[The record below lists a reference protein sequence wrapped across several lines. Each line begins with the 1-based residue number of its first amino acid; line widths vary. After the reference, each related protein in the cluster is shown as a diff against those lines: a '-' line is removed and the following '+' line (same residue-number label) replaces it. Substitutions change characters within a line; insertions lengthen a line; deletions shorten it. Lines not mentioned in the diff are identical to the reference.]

1 MPSVIP
7 PSAVRLYQCWAADAA
22 SGRPWSRASPP
33 VSFPYPSLPLIAVC
47 LLSRETTG
55 FRCDSAGMHIWL
67 LVLSGRRGR
76 RARRCRDSR
85 ACTAALQLWESG
97 RSARVAVG
105 VGRGT
110 PPEKPGPNVRFLHGS
125 HGHGWMCRQVPAPSG
140 ETCQTPRDS
149 MWVPLAA
156 EKPVRVSYQLLA
168 HRCAVWMLQD
178 DAVPDTRDSHRSL
191 LDVDRL
197 VPWIGRRPL
206 VLYCRLSIFCS
217 GPLRHIRDFQR
228 RRPCHVN

>member
-1 MPSVIP
+1 MRRRDFDAIP
-7 PSAVRLYQCWAADAA
+7 LGCTSGCLFCLVTEAGVRVAVGTAQP
-22 SGRPWSRASPP
+22 G
-33 VSFPYPSLPLIAVC
+33 
-47 LLSRETTG
+47 
-55 FRCDSAGMHIWL
+55 
-67 LVLSGRRGR
+67 
-76 RARRCRDSR
+76 RARHFL
-85 ACTAALQLWESG
+85 TALQLWESG
-97 RSARVAVG
+97 PSARVAVG

-110 PPEKPGPNVRFLHGS
+110 PREKPGPNVRFLHGS

-149 MWVPLAA
+149 MWVPSAA

>member
-1 MPSVIP
+1 M
-7 PSAVRLYQCWAADAA
+7 
-22 SGRPWSRASPP
+22 
-33 VSFPYPSLPLIAVC
+33 
-47 LLSRETTG
+47 SREATG
-55 FRCDSAGMHIWL
+55 FRCDSTGMHIWL
-67 LVLSGRRGR
+67 LVLSGHRGR
-76 RARRCRDSR
+76 RARRCRDSP
-85 ACTAALQLWESG
+85 AG
-97 RSARVAVG
+97 ARPAFPGCSPAVG
-105 VGRGT
+105 KRPERPGRRWSRTRHTTGKT
-110 PPEKPGPNVRFLHGS
+110 RAERSIPPRITWP
-125 HGHGWMCRQVPAPSG
+125 WMDVCRQVPAPSG

-149 MWVPLAA
+149 MWVPSAA